1 MTTNQGAAAIEAKD
15 VSAVNGGGGALS
27 AEAEARALGASVGV
41 ATNAPER
48 ERRSWFSRVVGS
60 YMKRHQ
66 RRIAAN
72 RAAIARGEKVA
83 KVDDRPAPDRANAA
97 IRWACIKSAMTGATA
112 GAISTTATILTAETE
127 GLAGFIA
134 VPFAAATIGGEM
146 IYRAFVHVDLTC
158 ELAEIFE
165 VKFDTE
171 NEADLWRLYALAFG
185 TDDHEEGT
193 SDPGAELIH
202 SVTHTEGE
210 QVGEKIGGKVLGE
223 SVMRNIVPVFGIFS
237 SAITNFVLTK
247 RLGDTIRRAMRYQRA
262 MDDTFETW
270 SHACEAHLDLLIEGM
285 WFVFTADGRLSPE
298 EVTCLAKLLDK
309 LDSVQRH
316 AVMKRFTEDEIDFLE
331 RITAEIPVE
340 MRPAFLHALE
350 VAAAV
355 DKIVGLPEKKILRRV
370 AHHLDLEFD
379 MAAVQKMID
388 SFTETGFMAESTS

>member
-1 MTTNQGAAAIEAKD
+1 MTTNQGSGAIGARDEVAM
-15 VSAVNGGGGALS
+15 NGSGGALT
-27 AEAEARALGASVGV
+27 AEAEARAMGKSVGV
-41 ATNAPER
+41 ETNAHER

-60 YMKRHQ
+60 YMKRH
-66 RRIAAN
+66 RRRAAAEK
-72 RAAIARGEKVA
+72 AAIARGEKTA
-83 KVDDRPAPDRANAA
+83 KKVDDRPAPERANSA
-97 IRWACIKSAMTGATA
+97 IRWACIKSAVTGATA
-112 GAISTTATILTAETE
+112 GAISTTATMLTAETE
-127 GLAGFIA
+127 GLAGIVA

-185 TDDHEEGT
+185 TDDHEEGS

-210 QVGEKIGGKVLGE
+210 QVGEKIGSQVLGE
-223 SVMRNIVPVFGIFS
+223 SVMRNIVPFFGIVS
-237 SAITNFVLTK
+237 SAVTNYVLTK
-247 RLGDTIRRAMRYQRA
+247 RLGDTVRRAMRYQRA

-285 WFVFTADGRLSPE
+285 WFVFTADGKLSPE

-309 LDSVQRH
+309 LDPVRRH
-316 AVMKRFTEDEIDFLE
+316 AVMKRFTDDEIDFLE
-331 RITAEIPVE
+331 RITAEIPTE
-340 MRPAFLHALE
+340 MRPAFLRALE
-350 VAAAV
+350 VGAAV

-370 AHHLDLEFD
+370 AHHLDIELD
-379 MAAVQKMID
+379 MAAIQKMID
-388 SFTETGFMAESTS
+388 SFTETGFMAGSK